1 MDYSA
6 TSQSADADAFGGQR
20 ASAHDA
26 AQPAGRMHHAKAIAA
41 ITLGNGLEFFDFT
54 IYSFFA
60 TIIGKLYFPVEG
72 QLAQLMLAVGTFGVG
87 FIMRPV
93 GGVVLGAYADRAGR
107 KAAMSLTL
115 WLMTLG
121 SALIAFAPTYAVIGL
136 AAPSLV
142 ILARLIQGFALGGEI
157 GASTSLLLEYGSD
170 KTRGFYGSWQFVS
183 QGLNTVCGSLLGVAL
198 AAWLSTEA
206 LESWGWRVPFV
217 IGMAMGPIGI
227 YIRRHL
233 DETLPGIEDG
243 DARRTAGAGV
253 PASEAALKSASQPVS
268 HPALQPASQA
278 ASQSASQPASQPV
291 RKLFRDHSRVIT
303 MGVLTTIGGTAANY
317 IVLFYLSTYAIR
329 ILHLPMSS
337 ALWAAWTAAV
347 VTVICSPFAG
357 ALSDRVGRK
366 RVLWMSRML
375 LIVAVYPAFMVIN
388 AAPSVPVLLSVVA
401 GLAVLVAFTA
411 VPNIVMLPEMFPRA
425 IRATGMS
432 IVYCLGVSIFGGFAQ
447 FFATWLIQMSGNN
460 LAPAWYLIGCAVVS
474 LLPLPFMRETAGVA
488 ID

>member
-1 MDYSA
+1 LSR
-6 TSQSADADAFGGQR
+6 SR
-20 ASAHDA
+20 A
-26 AQPAGRMHHAKAIAA
+26 GHAKAIAA

-72 QLAQLMLAVGTFGVG
+72 QLAQLMLAAGTFGVG

-121 SALIAFAPTYAVIGL
+121 SAIIAFAPTYAAIGV
-136 AAPSLV
+136 AAPLLV
-142 ILARLIQGFALGGEI
+142 ILARLVQGFALGGEI
-157 GASTSLLLEYGSD
+157 GASTSLLMEYGSD

-198 AAWLSTEA
+198 AAWLSTAA

-217 IGMAMGPIGI
+217 IGMAMGPIGV

-233 DETLPGIEDG
+233 NETLPLAADSADEAQHARSPAADG
-243 DARRTAGAGV
+243 ATRGVTSDA
-253 PASEAALKSASQPVS
+253 ASHAAL
-268 HPALQPASQA
+268 HA
-278 ASQSASQPASQPV
+278 APGAAVHTQPV
-291 RKLFRDHSRVIT
+291 REIFRSHLGVIAT
-303 MGVLTTIGGTAANY
+303 GVVTTIGGTAANY

-329 ILHLPMSS
+329 ILHLPMSL
-337 ALWAAWTAAV
+337 ALWASWTAAF
-347 VTVICSPFAG
+347 VTVILSPFAG

-366 RVLWMSRML
+366 RVMWVSRVL
-375 LIVAVYPAFMVIN
+375 LIAAVYPAFMLIN
-388 AAPSVPVLLSVVA
+388 ASPTVPVLLAVVA
-401 GLAVLVAFTA
+401 VLAVLVAFTA
-411 VPNIVMLPEMFPRA
+411 VPNIVMLPEMFPRE

-447 FFATWLIQMSGNN
+447 FFATWLIQLTGNT
-460 LAPAWYLIGCAVVS
+460 LAPAWYLIGCGLVS
-474 LLPLPFMRETAGVA
+474 LLPLPFIRETAGRP

>member
-6 TSQSADADAFGGQR
+6 SPQPAAVQAAAQPPTQP
-20 ASAHDA
+20 A
-26 AQPAGRMHHAKAIAA
+26 AQPATQPVKRASHAKAIAA

-93 GGVVLGAYADRAGR
+93 GGVVLGGYADRAGR

-121 SALIAFAPTYAVIGL
+121 SAIIAFAPTYAAIGV
-136 AAPSLV
+136 AAPLLV

-157 GASTSLLLEYGSD
+157 GASTSLLMEYGSD
-170 KTRGFYGSWQFVS
+170 KSRGFYGSWQFVS

-198 AAWLSTEA
+198 AATLSSAA

-233 DETLPGIEDG
+233 DETLPGAQEG
-243 DARRTAGAGV
+243 
-253 PASEAALKSASQPVS
+253 
-268 HPALQPASQA
+268 A
-278 ASQSASQPASQPV
+278 ASTRNVADVPASQPV

-366 RVLWMSRML
+366 RVLWISRVL
-375 LIVAVYPAFMVIN
+375 LIVAVYPAFMAIN
-388 AAPSVPVLLSVVA
+388 AVPTVPVLLSVVA

-411 VPNIVMLPEMFPRA
+411 VPNIVMLPELFPRA

-447 FFATWLIQMSGNN
+447 FFATWLIQLSGSN
-460 LAPAWYLIGCAVVS
+460 LAPAWYLIGCSLVS
-474 LLPLPFMRETAGVA
+474 LLPLPFMRETAGRPL
-488 ID
+488 D

>member
-1 MDYSA
+1 MTATAATTPDNSA
-6 TSQSADADAFGGQR
+6 SASDAQPQR
-20 ASAHDA
+20 AS
-26 AQPAGRMHHAKAIAA
+26 HAKAIAA

-72 QLAQLMLAVGTFGVG
+72 QLTQLMLAVGTFGVG

-121 SALIAFAPTYAVIGL
+121 SALIAFAPTYASIGF
-136 AAPSLV
+136 AAPALV

-157 GASTSLLLEYGSD
+157 GASTSLLMEYGSD
-170 KTRGFYGSWQFVS
+170 RTRGFYGSWQFVS
-183 QGLNTVCGSLLGVAL
+183 QGLNTVVGSLLGVAL
-198 AAWLSTEA
+198 AAMLSTHA

-233 DETLPGIEDG
+233 DETLPMAASSD
-243 DARRTAGAGV
+243 DANV
-253 PASEAALKSASQPVS
+253 IAAATVAKPVRDIFGTHLKSIV
-268 HPALQPASQA
+268 
-278 ASQSASQPASQPV
+278 
-291 RKLFRDHSRVIT
+291 T
-303 MGVLTTIGGTAANY
+303 GVVTTIGGTAANY

-329 ILHLPMSS
+329 ILHLPMSL
-337 ALWAAWTAAV
+337 ALWASWTAAF

-357 ALSDRVGRK
+357 SLSDRYGRK
-366 RVLWMSRML
+366 RVLWISRML
-375 LIVAVYPAFMVIN
+375 LIAAVYPAFMVIN
-388 AAPSVPVLLSVVA
+388 AVPTVPVLLAVVA
-401 GLAVLVAFTA
+401 GLGVLVAFTA
-411 VPNIVMLPEMFPRA
+411 VPNIVMLPEMFPRE

-447 FFATWLIQMSGNN
+447 FFATWLIQVSGNT
-460 LAPAWYLIGCAVVS
+460 LAPAWYLIGCGVVS
-474 LLPLPFMRETAGVA
+474 LMALPFVRETAGRP

>member
-6 TSQSADADAFGGQR
+6 TPR
-20 ASAHDA
+20 PASANGIEALEALDA
-26 AQPAGRMHHAKAIAA
+26 QRLADQPQKRLGHAKAIAA

-72 QLAQLMLAVGTFGVG
+72 QLVQLMLAVGTFGVG

-93 GGVVLGAYADRAGR
+93 GGVVLGGYADRAGR

-121 SALIAFAPTYAVIGL
+121 SAIIAFAPTYAAIGV
-136 AAPSLV
+136 AAPLLV
-142 ILARLIQGFALGGEI
+142 ILARLIQGFALGGEV
-157 GASTSLLLEYGSD
+157 GASTALLLEYGSD
-170 KTRGFYGSWQFVS
+170 RTRGFYGSWQFVS
-183 QGLNTVCGSLLGVAL
+183 QGMNTVVGSLLGVAL
-198 AAWLSTEA
+198 AATLSPAA

-233 DETLPGIEDG
+233 DETLPGVEDG
-243 DARRTAGAGV
+243 AAAAGGAVG
-253 PASEAALKSASQPVS
+253 
-268 HPALQPASQA
+268 QA
-278 ASQSASQPASQPV
+278 ASKAVVQHAAHAPSLPV
-291 RKLFRDHSRVIT
+291 RDLFRDHARSIT
-303 MGVLTTIGGTAANY
+303 TGVLTTIGGTAANY

-329 ILHLPMSS
+329 ILHLPMGT
-337 ALWAAWTAAV
+337 ALWAAWTGAV

-357 ALSDRVGRK
+357 ALSDRIGRK
-366 RVLWMSRML
+366 RVLWVSRVL
-375 LIVAVYPAFMVIN
+375 LIFAVYPAFMTIN
-388 AAPSVPVLLSVVA
+388 ASPTVPVLLAVVA
-401 GLAVLVAFTA
+401 GLALLVTFTA
-411 VPNIVMLPEMFPRA
+411 VPNIVMLPELFPRA

-447 FFATWLIQMSGNN
+447 FFATWLIQISGSN
-460 LAPAWYLIGCAVVS
+460 LAPAWYLIGCSVVS
-474 LLPLPFMRETAGVA
+474 LLPLPFMRETAGRA

>member
-6 TSQSADADAFGGQR
+6 TPR
-20 ASAHDA
+20 PASANGLDA
-26 AQPAGRMHHAKAIAA
+26 LDAQRLADQPQKRVGHAKAIAA

-72 QLAQLMLAVGTFGVG
+72 QLVQLMLAVGTFGVG

-93 GGVVLGAYADRAGR
+93 GGIVLGGYADRAGR

-121 SALIAFAPTYAVIGL
+121 SAIIAFAPTYAAIGV
-136 AAPSLV
+136 AAPLLV
-142 ILARLIQGFALGGEI
+142 ILARLIQGFALGGEV
-157 GASTSLLLEYGSD
+157 GASTALLLEYGSD
-170 KTRGFYGSWQFVS
+170 RTRGFYGSWQFVS
-183 QGLNTVCGSLLGVAL
+183 QGMNTVVGSLLGVGL
-198 AAWLSTEA
+198 AATLSPAA

-233 DETLPGIEDG
+233 DETLPGVEDG
-243 DARRTAGAGV
+243 AAAAGEMGAQR
-253 PASEAALKSASQPVS
+253 ASQPPS
-268 HPALQPASQA
+268 L
-278 ASQSASQPASQPV
+278 PV
-291 RKLFRDHSRVIT
+291 RDLFRDHARSIT
-303 MGVLTTIGGTAANY
+303 TGVLTTIGGTAANY

-329 ILHLPMSS
+329 ILHLPMAT
-337 ALWAAWTAAV
+337 ALWAAWTGAV

-366 RVLWMSRML
+366 RVLWVSRVL
-375 LIVAVYPAFMVIN
+375 LIFAVYPAFMAIN
-388 AAPSVPVLLSVVA
+388 ASPTVPVLLAVVA
-401 GLAVLVAFTA
+401 GLALLVTFTA
-411 VPNIVMLPEMFPRA
+411 VPNIVMLPELFPRA

-447 FFATWLIQMSGNN
+447 FFATWLIQVSGSN
-460 LAPAWYLIGCAVVS
+460 LAPAWYLIGCGVVS
-474 LLPLPFMRETAGVA
+474 LLPLPFMRETAGRA

>member
-1 MDYSA
+1 MTYTAAS
-6 TSQSADADAFGGQR
+6 TSTPDDSVSTGAAQPQR
-20 ASAHDA
+20 AS
-26 AQPAGRMHHAKAIAA
+26 HAKAIAA

-60 TIIGKLYFPVEG
+60 TIVGKLYFPVEG
-72 QLAQLMLAVGTFGVG
+72 QLTQLMLAVGTFGVG

-121 SALIAFAPTYAVIGL
+121 SAIIAFAPTYVSIGL
-136 AAPSLV
+136 AAPALI

-157 GASTSLLLEYGSD
+157 GASTSLLMEYGSD
-170 KTRGFYGSWQFVS
+170 GTRGFYGSWQFVS
-183 QGLNTVCGSLLGVAL
+183 QGLNTVVGSLLGVAL
-198 AAWLSTEA
+198 AAMLSTHA

-217 IGMAMGPIGI
+217 IGMAMGPIGV

-233 DETLPGIEDG
+233 DETLPMPASASSG
-243 DARRTAGAGV
+243 DAIV
-253 PASEAALKSASQPVS
+253 LEAAAV
-268 HPALQPASQA
+268 AR
-278 ASQSASQPASQPV
+278 PV
-291 RKLFRDHSRVIT
+291 REIFGTHLRSIVT
-303 MGVLTTIGGTAANY
+303 GVVTTIGGTAANY

-329 ILHLPMSS
+329 ILHLPMSL
-337 ALWAAWTAAV
+337 ALWASWTAAF

-357 ALSDRVGRK
+357 SLSDRYGRK
-366 RVLWMSRML
+366 RVLWISRVL
-375 LIVAVYPAFMVIN
+375 LIAAVYPAFMIIN
-388 AAPSVPVLLSVVA
+388 AVPTVAVLLGVVA
-401 GLAVLVAFTA
+401 VLGVLVAFTA
-411 VPNIVMLPEMFPRA
+411 VPNIVMLPEMFPRE

-447 FFATWLIQMSGNN
+447 FFATWLIQLSGST
-460 LAPAWYLIGCAVVS
+460 LAPAWYLIGCGLVS
-474 LLPLPFMRETAGVA
+474 LLALPFVRETAGRP

>member
-6 TSQSADADAFGGQR
+6 TP
-20 ASAHDA
+20 
-26 AQPAGRMHHAKAIAA
+26 QPAGTDALNAQGMLTAQAGQRTSQVKAIAA

-60 TIIGKLYFPVEG
+60 TIIGKLYFPVAGE
-72 QLAQLMLAVGTFGVG
+72 LAQLMLAVGTFGVG

-93 GGVVLGAYADRAGR
+93 GGIVLGAYADRAGR

-115 WLMTLG
+115 WLMTVG
-121 SALIAFAPTYAVIGL
+121 SAIIAFAPTYAAIGI
-136 AAPSLV
+136 AAPLLV
-142 ILARLIQGFALGGEI
+142 ILARLIQGFALGGEV

-170 KTRGFYGSWQFVS
+170 RTRGFYGSWQFVS

-198 AAWLSTEA
+198 AAALSTAA

-233 DETLPGIEDG
+233 NETLPGVEDG
-243 DARRTAGAGV
+243 SVARPGEGV
-253 PASEAALKSASQPVS
+253 AVAPSVS
-268 HPALQPASQA
+268 K
-278 ASQSASQPASQPV
+278 PASQPV
-291 RKLFRDHSRVIT
+291 RELFREHSRVIT
-303 MGVLTTIGGTAANY
+303 TGVLATIGGTAANY
-317 IVLFYLSTYAIR
+317 IVLFYLSTYAIK
-329 ILHLPMSS
+329 ILHLPMAS

-366 RVLWMSRML
+366 SVMWVSRVL
-375 LIVAVYPAFMVIN
+375 LIAAVYPAFMIIN
-388 AAPSVPVLLSVVA
+388 ASPTVPVLLAVVA

-411 VPNIVMLPEMFPRA
+411 VPNIVMLPEMFPRE

-432 IVYCLGVSIFGGFAQ
+432 VVYCLGVSIFGGFAQ
-447 FFATWLIQMSGNN
+447 FFATWLIQVSGSN
-460 LAPAWYLIGCAVVS
+460 LAPAWYLIGCGLVS
-474 LLPLPFMRETAGVA
+474 LLPLPFMRETAGRA

>member
-6 TSQSADADAFGGQR
+6 TPR
-20 ASAHDA
+20 PASANGLDA
-26 AQPAGRMHHAKAIAA
+26 PDAQRVADQPRKRVGHAKAIAA

-72 QLAQLMLAVGTFGVG
+72 QLVQLMLAVGTFGVG

-93 GGVVLGAYADRAGR
+93 GGIVLGGYADRAGR

-121 SALIAFAPTYAVIGL
+121 SGIIAFAPTYAAIGV
-136 AAPSLV
+136 AAPLLV
-142 ILARLIQGFALGGEI
+142 ILARLIQGFALGGEV
-157 GASTSLLLEYGSD
+157 GASTALLLEYGSD
-170 KTRGFYGSWQFVS
+170 RTRGFYGSWQFVS
-183 QGLNTVCGSLLGVAL
+183 QGMNTVVGSLLGVAL
-198 AAWLSTEA
+198 AATLSPAA

-233 DETLPGIEDG
+233 DETLPGVE
-243 DARRTAGAGV
+243 
-253 PASEAALKSASQPVS
+253 ASQP
-268 HPALQPASQA
+268 
-278 ASQSASQPASQPV
+278 ASQSASQPASQTPSLPV
-291 RKLFRDHSRVIT
+291 RDLFRDHARSIT
-303 MGVLTTIGGTAANY
+303 TGVLTTIGGTAANY

-329 ILHLPMSS
+329 ILHLPMAT
-337 ALWAAWTAAV
+337 ALWAAWTGAV

-366 RVLWMSRML
+366 RVLWVSRVL
-375 LIVAVYPAFMVIN
+375 LILAVYPAFMTIN
-388 AAPSVPVLLSVVA
+388 ASPTVPVLLAAVA
-401 GLAVLVAFTA
+401 GLALLVTFSA
-411 VPNIVMLPEMFPRA
+411 VPNIVMLPELFPRA

-447 FFATWLIQMSGNN
+447 FFATWLIQVSGSN
-460 LAPAWYLIGCAVVS
+460 LAPAWYLIGCGVVS
-474 LLPLPFMRETAGVA
+474 LLPLPFMRETAGRA

>member
-1 MDYSA
+1 
-6 TSQSADADAFGGQR
+6 
-20 ASAHDA
+20 
-26 AQPAGRMHHAKAIAA
+26 
-41 ITLGNGLEFFDFT
+41 
-54 IYSFFA
+54 
-60 TIIGKLYFPVEG
+60 
-72 QLAQLMLAVGTFGVG
+72 
-87 FIMRPV
+87 
-93 GGVVLGAYADRAGR
+93 
-107 KAAMSLTL
+107 MSLTL

-121 SALIAFAPTYAVIGL
+121 SAIIAFAPTYAAIGV
-136 AAPSLV
+136 AAPLLI
-142 ILARLIQGFALGGEI
+142 ILARLIQGFALGGEV
-157 GASTSLLLEYGSD
+157 GASTSLLLEYGSN

-198 AAWLSTEA
+198 AAALSTAA

-233 DETLPGIEDG
+233 NETLPGVEDG
-243 DARRTAGAGV
+243 
-253 PASEAALKSASQPVS
+253 AAVSQPG
-268 HPALQPASQA
+268 
-278 ASQSASQPASQPV
+278 SQPASQPV
-291 RKLFRDHSRVIT
+291 RKLFREHSRVIT
-303 MGVLTTIGGTAANY
+303 TGVLTTIGGTAANY

-366 RVLWMSRML
+366 RVLWISRVL
-375 LIVAVYPAFMVIN
+375 LIVAVYPAFMIIN
-388 AAPSVPVLLSVVA
+388 ASPTVPVLLSVVA

-411 VPNIVMLPEMFPRA
+411 VPNIVMLPEMFPRE

-447 FFATWLIQMSGNN
+447 FFATWLIQISGSN
-460 LAPAWYLIGCAVVS
+460 LAPAWYLIGCGVVS
-474 LLPLPFMRETAGVA
+474 LLPLPFMRETAGRD
-488 ID
+488 IG

>member
-1 MDYSA
+1 MDLSA
-6 TSQSADADAFGGQR
+6 AHPSRADSGSANPAI
-20 ASAHDA
+20 ASAA
-26 AQPAGRMHHAKAIAA
+26 SPAGHAKAIAA

-72 QLAQLMLAVGTFGVG
+72 SMAQLMLAAGTFGVG

-93 GGVVLGAYADRAGR
+93 GGIVLGGYADRAGR

-121 SALIAFAPTYAVIGL
+121 SALIAFAPTYATIGL
-136 AAPSLV
+136 AAPALIV
-142 ILARLIQGFALGGEI
+142 LARLIQGFALGGEV
-157 GASTSLLLEYGSD
+157 GASTSLLMEYGSD

-198 AAWLSTEA
+198 ASWMSAPS
-206 LESWGWRVPFV
+206 LESWGWRIPFV
-217 IGMAMGPIGI
+217 IGMAMGPVGV

-233 DETLPGIEDG
+233 NETLPGVEACASAHDG
-243 DARRTAGAGV
+243 GE
-253 PASEAALKSASQPVS
+253 PA
-268 HPALQPASQA
+268 HT
-278 ASQSASQPASQPV
+278 PV
-291 RKLFRDHSRVIT
+291 RSLPVREIFSGHARSIVC
-303 MGVLTTIGGTAANY
+303 GVVTTIGGTAANY

-329 ILHLPMSS
+329 ILHMPMSL

-347 VTVICSPFAG
+347 VTVICAPFAG
-357 ALSDRVGRK
+357 ALSDRIGRK
-366 RVLWMSRML
+366 RVFWVSRVL
-375 LIVAVYPAFMVIN
+375 LIAVVYPAFMVIN
-388 AAPSVPVLLSVVA
+388 AVPTVPVLLSVVA

-411 VPNIVMLPEMFPRA
+411 VPNIVMLPELFPRQ

-447 FFATWLIQMSGNN
+447 FFATWLIDLTGSN
-460 LAPAWYLIGCAVVS
+460 LAPAWYLIGCGVVS
-474 LLPLPFMRETAGVA
+474 LLPLPFMRETAGRP

>member
-6 TSQSADADAFGGQR
+6 TP
-20 ASAHDA
+20 
-26 AQPAGRMHHAKAIAA
+26 QPAGTDALSMQSTPAARPVERTSHAKAIAA

-93 GGVVLGAYADRAGR
+93 GGIVLGGYADRAGR

-121 SALIAFAPTYAVIGL
+121 SAIIAFAPTYAAIGI
-136 AAPSLV
+136 AAPLLV
-142 ILARLIQGFALGGEI
+142 ILARLIQGFALGGEV
-157 GASTSLLLEYGSD
+157 GASTSLLLEYGSN

-198 AAWLSTEA
+198 AAALSTAA

-233 DETLPGIEDG
+233 NETLPGVEDG
-243 DARRTAGAGV
+243 AAPQSGEGV
-253 PASEAALKSASQPVS
+253 AA
-268 HPALQPASQA
+268 
-278 ASQSASQPASQPV
+278 ASQPV
-291 RKLFRDHSRVIT
+291 RKLFREHSRVIT
-303 MGVLTTIGGTAANY
+303 TGVLTTIGGTAANY

-366 RVLWMSRML
+366 RVLWVSRVM

-388 AAPSVPVLLSVVA
+388 ASPTVPVLLAVVA

-411 VPNIVMLPEMFPRA
+411 VPNIVMLPEMFPRE

-447 FFATWLIQMSGNN
+447 FFATWLIQVSGSN
-460 LAPAWYLIGCAVVS
+460 LAPAWYLIGCGVVS
-474 LLPLPFMRETAGVA
+474 LLPLPFMRETAGQD
-488 ID
+488 IG

>member
-6 TSQSADADAFGGQR
+6 TPQSAGTDALAVQGMT
-20 ASAHDA
+20 A
-26 AQPAGRMHHAKAIAA
+26 AQPVARKSHAKAIAA

-93 GGVVLGAYADRAGR
+93 GGIVLGGYADRAGR

-121 SALIAFAPTYAVIGL
+121 SAMIAFAPTYAAIGI
-136 AAPSLV
+136 AAPLLV
-142 ILARLIQGFALGGEI
+142 ILARLVQGFALGGEI

-198 AAWLSTEA
+198 AAALSTAA

-233 DETLPGIEDG
+233 DETLPGVEDG
-243 DARRTAGAGV
+243 AGGQAGV
-253 PASEAALKSASQPVS
+253 RSSSTM
-268 HPALQPASQA
+268 
-278 ASQSASQPASQPV
+278 PASQPV
-291 RKLFRDHSRVIT
+291 RKLFREHSRVIT
-303 MGVLTTIGGTAANY
+303 TGVVTTIGGTAANY

-347 VTVICSPFAG
+347 VTVICSPLAG

-366 RVLWMSRML
+366 WVLGVSRVL
-375 LIVAVYPAFMVIN
+375 LILAVYPAFMVIN
-388 AAPSVPVLLSVVA
+388 AAPNVAVLLSVVA

-411 VPNIVMLPEMFPRA
+411 VPNIVMLPEMFPRE

-447 FFATWLIQMSGNN
+447 FFATWLIQVSGSN
-460 LAPAWYLIGCAVVS
+460 LAPAWYLIGCGVVS
-474 LLPLPFMRETAGVA
+474 LLALPFMAETAGRD
-488 ID
+488 IG

>member
-6 TSQSADADAFGGQR
+6 TPQAPGADALGRQSVAT
-20 ASAHDA
+20 AHPA
-26 AQPAGRMHHAKAIAA
+26 ARPVERMHQAKAIAA

-93 GGVVLGAYADRAGR
+93 GGVVLGGYADRAGR

-121 SALIAFAPTYAVIGL
+121 SALIAFAPTYAAIGL
-136 AAPSLV
+136 AAPLLV

-157 GASTSLLLEYGSD
+157 GASTSLLMEYGSD

-183 QGLNTVCGSLLGVAL
+183 QGMNTVCGSLLGVVL
-198 AAWLSTEA
+198 AASLSSAA

-243 DARRTAGAGV
+243 GT
-253 PASEAALKSASQPVS
+253 SEALPV
-268 HPALQPASQA
+268 
-278 ASQSASQPASQPV
+278 SQPV
-291 RKLFRDHSRVIT
+291 RRLFRDHARVIT

-329 ILHLPMSS
+329 ILHLPMAS

-357 ALSDRVGRK
+357 TLSDRVGRK
-366 RVLWMSRML
+366 RVLWVSRVL
-375 LIVAVYPAFMVIN
+375 LILAVYPAFMIIN
-388 AAPSVPVLLSVVA
+388 AVPSVPVLLSVVA
-401 GLAVLVAFTA
+401 VLGVLVAFTA

-447 FFATWLIQMSGNN
+447 FFATWLIQISGNT
-460 LAPAWYLIGCAVVS
+460 LAPAWYLIGCGLVS
-474 LLPLPFMRETAGVA
+474 LLPLPWMRETAGRP

>member
-6 TSQSADADAFGGQR
+6 TPQPASAEALNMQSAT
-20 ASAHDA
+20 A
-26 AQPAGRMHHAKAIAA
+26 AQPAGRASHAKAIAA

-93 GGVVLGAYADRAGR
+93 GGIVLGAYADRAGR

-121 SALIAFAPTYAVIGL
+121 SAIIAFAPTYAVIGL
-136 AAPSLV
+136 AAPLLV

-157 GASTSLLLEYGSD
+157 GASTSLLLEYGSNE
-170 KTRGFYGSWQFVS
+170 TRGFYGSWQFVS

-198 AAWLSTEA
+198 AAALSTSA

-233 DETLPGIEDG
+233 DETLPGVEDG
-243 DARRTAGAGV
+243 AASGSGV
-253 PASEAALKSASQPVS
+253 AAASR
-268 HPALQPASQA
+268 PAL
-278 ASQSASQPASQPV
+278 QSASQPASHPASQPV
-291 RKLFRDHSRVIT
+291 RQLFREHSRVIAT
-303 MGVLTTIGGTAANY
+303 GVLTTIGGTAANY

-329 ILHLPMSS
+329 ILHWPMSS

-366 RVLWMSRML
+366 RVLWVSRVL
-375 LIVAVYPAFMVIN
+375 LIVAVYPAFMMIN
-388 AAPSVPVLLSVVA
+388 ASPTVPVLLSVVA

-411 VPNIVMLPEMFPRA
+411 VPNIVMLPEMFPRE

-447 FFATWLIQMSGNN
+447 FFATWLIQVSGSN
-460 LAPAWYLIGCAVVS
+460 LAPAWYLIGCGLVS
-474 LLPLPFMRETAGVA
+474 LLPLPLMRETAGRD
-488 ID
+488 IG

>member
-6 TSQSADADAFGGQR
+6 TPRPASADGLDAL
-20 ASAHDA
+20 DA
-26 AQPAGRMHHAKAIAA
+26 ARLADQPQKRVGHAKAIAA

-72 QLAQLMLAVGTFGVG
+72 QLVQLMLAVGTFGVG

-93 GGVVLGAYADRAGR
+93 GGIVLGGYADRAGR

-121 SALIAFAPTYAVIGL
+121 SAIIAFAPTYAAIGV
-136 AAPSLV
+136 AAPLLV
-142 ILARLIQGFALGGEI
+142 ILARLIQGFALGGEV
-157 GASTSLLLEYGSD
+157 GASTARLLEYGSD
-170 KTRGFYGSWQFVS
+170 RTRGFYGSWQFVS
-183 QGLNTVCGSLLGVAL
+183 QGMNTVVGSLLGVAL
-198 AAWLSTEA
+198 AATLSPAA

-233 DETLPGIEDG
+233 DETLPGVEDG
-243 DARRTAGAGV
+243 AAAAGEMGA
-253 PASEAALKSASQPVS
+253 QPVAPTPS
-268 HPALQPASQA
+268 L
-278 ASQSASQPASQPV
+278 PV
-291 RKLFRDHSRVIT
+291 RDLFRDHARSIT
-303 MGVLTTIGGTAANY
+303 TGVLTTIGGTAANY

-329 ILHLPMSS
+329 ILHLPMAT
-337 ALWAAWTAAV
+337 ALWAAWTGAV

-366 RVLWMSRML
+366 RVLWVSRVL
-375 LIVAVYPAFMVIN
+375 LIFAVYPAFMTIN
-388 AAPSVPVLLSVVA
+388 ASPTVPVLLAVVA
-401 GLAVLVAFTA
+401 GLALLVTFTA
-411 VPNIVMLPEMFPRA
+411 VPNIVMLPELFPRA

-447 FFATWLIQMSGNN
+447 FFATWLIQISGSN
-460 LAPAWYLIGCAVVS
+460 LAPAWYLIGCGVVS
-474 LLPLPFMRETAGVA
+474 LLPLPFMRETAGRA

>member
-6 TSQSADADAFGGQR
+6 TPQPAGTEALSMQSAT
-20 ASAHDA
+20 A
-26 AQPAGRMHHAKAIAA
+26 AQPARRASHAKAIAA

-93 GGVVLGAYADRAGR
+93 GGIVLGAYADRAGR

-121 SALIAFAPTYAVIGL
+121 SAIIAFAPTYAAIGV
-136 AAPSLV
+136 AAPLLV

-157 GASTSLLLEYGSD
+157 GASTSLLLEYGSN

-198 AAWLSTEA
+198 AAALSTAA

-243 DARRTAGAGV
+243 SAPHSGGSA
-253 PASEAALKSASQPVS
+253 AAL
-268 HPALQPASQA
+268 
-278 ASQSASQPASQPV
+278 QPASQPV
-291 RKLFRDHSRVIT
+291 RKLFREHSGVIT
-303 MGVLTTIGGTAANY
+303 TGVLTTIGGTAANY

-337 ALWAAWTAAV
+337 ALWAAWSAAV

-366 RVLWMSRML
+366 RVLWVSRVL
-375 LIVAVYPAFMVIN
+375 LIVAVYPAFMIIN
-388 AAPSVPVLLSVVA
+388 ASPTVPVLLSVVA
-401 GLAVLVAFTA
+401 VLGVLVAFTA
-411 VPNIVMLPEMFPRA
+411 VPNIVMLPEMFPRE

-447 FFATWLIQMSGNN
+447 FFATWLIQVSGSN
-460 LAPAWYLIGCAVVS
+460 LAPAWYLIGCGVVS
-474 LLPLPFMRETAGVA
+474 LLPLPFMRETAGRD
-488 ID
+488 IG

>member
-6 TSQSADADAFGGQR
+6 TPR
-20 ASAHDA
+20 PASANGLEALDA
-26 AQPAGRMHHAKAIAA
+26 QRLAEEPRKRLGHAKAIAA

-72 QLAQLMLAVGTFGVG
+72 QLVQLMLAVGTFGVG

-93 GGVVLGAYADRAGR
+93 GGVVLGGYADRAGR

-121 SALIAFAPTYAVIGL
+121 SAIIAFAPTYAAIGV
-136 AAPSLV
+136 AAPLLV
-142 ILARLIQGFALGGEI
+142 ILARLIQGFALGGEV
-157 GASTSLLLEYGSD
+157 GASTALLLEYGSD
-170 KTRGFYGSWQFVS
+170 RTRGFYGSWQFVS
-183 QGLNTVCGSLLGVAL
+183 QGMNTVVGSLLGVAL
-198 AAWLSTEA
+198 AASLSPAA

-227 YIRRHL
+227 YIRGHL

-243 DARRTAGAGV
+243 AAAAGGV
-253 PASEAALKSASQPVS
+253 VA
-268 HPALQPASQA
+268 QA
-278 ASQSASQPASQPV
+278 ASQSPSLPV
-291 RKLFRDHSRVIT
+291 RDLFRDHARSIT
-303 MGVLTTIGGTAANY
+303 TGVLTTIGGTAANY

-329 ILHLPMSS
+329 ILHLPMAT
-337 ALWAAWTAAV
+337 ALWAAWTGAV
-347 VTVICSPFAG
+347 VTVICSPCAG
-357 ALSDRVGRK
+357 ALSDRIGRK
-366 RVLWMSRML
+366 RVLWVSRVL
-375 LIVAVYPAFMVIN
+375 LILAVYPAFMMIN
-388 AAPSVPVLLSVVA
+388 ASPTVPVLLAVVA
-401 GLAVLVAFTA
+401 GLALLVTFTA
-411 VPNIVMLPEMFPRA
+411 VPNIVMLPELFPRA

-447 FFATWLIQMSGNN
+447 FFATWLIQISGSN
-460 LAPAWYLIGCAVVS
+460 LAPAWYLIGCSVVS
-474 LLPLPFMRETAGVA
+474 LLPLPFMRETAGRA

>member
-1 MDYSA
+1 MTYTAAS
-6 TSQSADADAFGGQR
+6 TSTPDDSVSTGAAQPQR
-20 ASAHDA
+20 AS
-26 AQPAGRMHHAKAIAA
+26 HAKAIAA

-121 SALIAFAPTYAVIGL
+121 SAIIAFAPTYVSIGL
-136 AAPSLV
+136 AAPALI

-157 GASTSLLLEYGSD
+157 GASTSLLMEYGSD
-170 KTRGFYGSWQFVS
+170 GTRGFYGSWQFVS
-183 QGLNTVCGSLLGVAL
+183 QGLNTVVGSLLGVAL
-198 AAWLSTEA
+198 AAMLSTHA

-217 IGMAMGPIGI
+217 IGMAMGPIGV

-233 DETLPGIEDG
+233 DETLPMPASASSG
-243 DARRTAGAGV
+243 DAPV
-253 PASEAALKSASQPVS
+253 LEAAAV
-268 HPALQPASQA
+268 AR
-278 ASQSASQPASQPV
+278 PV
-291 RKLFRDHSRVIT
+291 REIFGTHLRSIVT
-303 MGVLTTIGGTAANY
+303 GVVTTIGGTAANY

-329 ILHLPMSS
+329 ILHLPMSL
-337 ALWAAWTAAV
+337 ALWASWTAAF

-357 ALSDRVGRK
+357 SLSDRYGRK
-366 RVLWMSRML
+366 RVLWISRVL
-375 LIVAVYPAFMVIN
+375 LIAAVYPAFMVIN
-388 AAPSVPVLLSVVA
+388 AVPTVAVLLGVVA
-401 GLAVLVAFTA
+401 VLGVLVAFTA
-411 VPNIVMLPEMFPRA
+411 VPNIVMLPEMFPRE

-447 FFATWLIQMSGNN
+447 FFATWLIQLSGST
-460 LAPAWYLIGCAVVS
+460 LAPAWYLIGCGLVS
-474 LLPLPFMRETAGVA
+474 LLALPFVRETAGRP

>member
-6 TSQSADADAFGGQR
+6 APQSAGTDALSMQ
-20 ASAHDA
+20 STLA
-26 AQPAGRMHHAKAIAA
+26 AQPVERTSHAKAIAA

-93 GGVVLGAYADRAGR
+93 GGIVLGAYADRAGR

-121 SALIAFAPTYAVIGL
+121 SAIIAFAPTYAAIGV
-136 AAPSLV
+136 AAPLLV
-142 ILARLIQGFALGGEI
+142 ILARLIQGFALGGEV
-157 GASTSLLLEYGSD
+157 GASTSLLLEYGSN

-198 AAWLSTEA
+198 AAALSTAA

-233 DETLPGIEDG
+233 NETLPGVEDG
-243 DARRTAGAGV
+243 AAG
-253 PASEAALKSASQPVS
+253 SQPS
-268 HPALQPASQA
+268 
-278 ASQSASQPASQPV
+278 SQPASQPV

-303 MGVLTTIGGTAANY
+303 TGVLTTIGGTAANY

-366 RVLWMSRML
+366 RVLWISRVL
-375 LIVAVYPAFMVIN
+375 LIVAVYPAFMMIN
-388 AAPSVPVLLSVVA
+388 ASPTVPVLLSVVA

-411 VPNIVMLPEMFPRA
+411 VPNIVMLPEMFPRE

-447 FFATWLIQMSGNN
+447 FFATWLIQVSGSN
-460 LAPAWYLIGCAVVS
+460 LAPAWYLIGCGVVS
-474 LLPLPFMRETAGVA
+474 LLPLPFMRETAGQD
-488 ID
+488 IG

>member
-1 MDYSA
+1 MGYSGTPST
-6 TSQSADADAFGGQR
+6 TSLSADAQAPAGQG
-20 ASAHDA
+20 ATT
-26 AQPAGRMHHAKAIAA
+26 AQPAGKAGHAKAIAA

-72 QLAQLMLAVGTFGVG
+72 QLAQWMLAAGTFGVG

-93 GGVVLGAYADRAGR
+93 GGIVLGAYADRAGR

-121 SALIAFAPTYAVIGL
+121 SALIAFAPTYAAIGL
-136 AAPSLV
+136 AAPALIIV
-142 ILARLIQGFALGGEI
+142 ARLVQGFALGGEV
-157 GASTSLLLEYGSD
+157 GASTSLLLEYGSAR
-170 KTRGFYGSWQFVS
+170 TRGFYGSWQFVS
-183 QGLNTVCGSLLGVAL
+183 QGLNTVVGSLLGVAL
-198 AAWLSTEA
+198 AAALSTAA

-233 DETLPGIEDG
+233 DETLPGVEG
-243 DARRTAGAGV
+243 ASSVETVAAAVTAT
-253 PASEAALKSASQPVS
+253 EVS
-268 HPALQPASQA
+268 M
-278 ASQSASQPASQPV
+278 PV
-291 RKLFRDHSRVIT
+291 RRLFREHWRVIAT
-303 MGVLTTIGGTAANY
+303 GVLTTIGGTAANY

-337 ALWAAWTAAV
+337 ALWAAWTAAI

-366 RVLWMSRML
+366 WVLGVSRVML
-375 LIVAVYPAFMVIN
+375 ILAVYPAFFVIN
-388 AAPSVPVLLSVVA
+388 AMPTVPVLLAVVA

-411 VPNIVMLPEMFPRA
+411 VPNIVMLPEMFPRR

-432 IVYCLGVSIFGGFAQ
+432 VVYCLGVSIFGGFAQ
-447 FFATWLIQMSGNN
+447 FFATWLIQVSGSQ
-460 LAPAWYLIGCAVVS
+460 LAPAWYLIACGGVS
-474 LLPLPFMRETAGVA
+474 LLALPFVGETAGRD
-488 ID
+488 IG

>member
-6 TSQSADADAFGGQR
+6 TSQPAGTDTLAMQSA
-20 ASAHDA
+20 A
-26 AQPAGRMHHAKAIAA
+26 AQPAKRASHAKAIAA

-93 GGVVLGAYADRAGR
+93 GGIVLGAYADRAGR

-121 SALIAFAPTYAVIGL
+121 SAIIAFAPTYAAIGM
-136 AAPSLV
+136 AAPLLV
-142 ILARLIQGFALGGEI
+142 ILARLIQGFALGGEV
-157 GASTSLLLEYGSD
+157 GASTSLLLEYGSNQ
-170 KTRGFYGSWQFVS
+170 TRGFYGSWQFVS

-198 AAWLSTEA
+198 AAALSTAA

-233 DETLPGIEDG
+233 DETLPGVEESS
-243 DARRTAGAGV
+243 APHAGEGV
-253 PASEAALKSASQPVS
+253 AATLQPVS
-268 HPALQPASQA
+268 R
-278 ASQSASQPASQPV
+278 PASQPV
-291 RKLFRDHSRVIT
+291 RKLFREHSRVIAT
-303 MGVLTTIGGTAANY
+303 GVLTTIGGTAANY

-366 RVLWMSRML
+366 HVLWVSRVL
-375 LIVAVYPAFMVIN
+375 LIVAVYPAFMIIN
-388 AAPSVPVLLSVVA
+388 ASPTVPVLLSVVA

-411 VPNIVMLPEMFPRA
+411 VPNIVMLPEMFPRE

-447 FFATWLIQMSGNN
+447 FFATWLIQVSGSN
-460 LAPAWYLIGCAVVS
+460 LAPAWYLIGCGVVS
-474 LLPLPFMRETAGVA
+474 LLPLPFMRETAGRD
-488 ID
+488 IG

>member
-6 TSQSADADAFGGQR
+6 APHPQSSEQEL
-20 ASAHDA
+20 AHDGLA
-26 AQPAGRMHHAKAIAA
+26 YDTSVRHGLPGDAPATALSRGRVSHAKAIAA

-72 QLAQLMLAVGTFGVG
+72 QLAQLMLAAGTFGVG

-93 GGVVLGAYADRAGR
+93 GGVVLGGYADRAGR

-115 WLMTLG
+115 WMMTLG
-121 SALIAFAPTYAVIGL
+121 SAIIAFAPTYAAIGM
-136 AAPSLV
+136 AAPLLV

-157 GASTSLLLEYGSD
+157 GASTSLLMEYGSD

-198 AAWLSTEA
+198 AASLSTPA
-206 LESWGWRVPFV
+206 LESWGWRVPFL
-217 IGMAMGPIGI
+217 IGMAMGPIGV

-233 DETLPGIEDG
+233 DETLPGAVQSKDATGRVDG
-243 DARRTAGAGV
+243 TGGASV
-253 PASEAALKSASQPVS
+253 VAV
-268 HPALQPASQA
+268 H
-278 ASQSASQPASQPV
+278 SQPV
-291 RKLFRDHSRVIT
+291 REIFRGHVGVIAT
-303 MGVLTTIGGTAANY
+303 GVVTTIGGTAANY

-329 ILHLPMSS
+329 ILHLPMSL
-337 ALWAAWTAAV
+337 ALWASWTAAF
-347 VTVICSPFAG
+347 VTVILSPFAG

-366 RVLWMSRML
+366 RVLWISRVL
-375 LIVAVYPAFMVIN
+375 LIAAVYPAFMMIN
-388 AAPSVPVLLSVVA
+388 ASPTVPVLLAVVA
-401 GLAVLVAFTA
+401 VLAVLVTFTA
-411 VPNIVMLPEMFPRA
+411 VPNIVMLPEMFPRE

-447 FFATWLIQMSGNN
+447 FFATWLIQLTGST
-460 LAPAWYLIGCAVVS
+460 LAPAWYLIGCGVVS
-474 LLPLPFMRETAGVA
+474 LLPLPFMRETAGRP

>member
-6 TSQSADADAFGGQR
+6 TP
-20 ASAHDA
+20 
-26 AQPAGRMHHAKAIAA
+26 QPAGTDALTMQDAPAAKRTSHAKAIAA

-93 GGVVLGAYADRAGR
+93 GGIVLGAYADRAGR

-121 SALIAFAPTYAVIGL
+121 SAIIAFAPTYAAIGI
-136 AAPSLV
+136 AAPLLV

-198 AAWLSTEA
+198 AAALSTTA

-233 DETLPGIEDG
+233 NETLPGVEDG
-243 DARRTAGAGV
+243 PTARQGNGDAV
-253 PASEAALKSASQPVS
+253 SQLASK
-268 HPALQPASQA
+268 
-278 ASQSASQPASQPV
+278 PASQPV
-291 RKLFRDHSRVIT
+291 RELFREHSRVIT
-303 MGVLTTIGGTAANY
+303 TGVLTTIGGTAANY

-329 ILHLPMSS
+329 ILHLPMAS

-366 RVLWMSRML
+366 RVLWVSRVL

-388 AAPSVPVLLSVVA
+388 ASPTVPVLLAVVA

-411 VPNIVMLPEMFPRA
+411 VPNIVMLPEMFPRE

-447 FFATWLIQMSGNN
+447 FFATWLIQVSGSN
-460 LAPAWYLIGCAVVS
+460 LAPAWYLIGCGVVS
-474 LLPLPFMRETAGVA
+474 LIPLPFMRETAGRA

>member
-1 MDYSA
+1 MNYSA
-6 TSQSADADAFGGQR
+6 AP
-20 ASAHDA
+20 
-26 AQPAGRMHHAKAIAA
+26 QPAAHNASSDDEIRLAQAARPVPRAGHAKAIAA

-121 SALIAFAPTYAVIGL
+121 SAIIAFAPTFAAIGM
-136 AAPSLV
+136 AAPLLV
-142 ILARLIQGFALGGEI
+142 IVARLIQGFALGGEV
-157 GASTSLLLEYGSD
+157 GASTSLLMEYGSD

-198 AAWLSTEA
+198 AAALSTAA

-233 DETLPGIEDG
+233 NETLPGVEDG
-243 DARRTAGAGV
+243 STL
-253 PASEAALKSASQPVS
+253 ASAHAETTL
-268 HPALQPASQA
+268 
-278 ASQSASQPASQPV
+278 PV
-291 RKLFRDHSRVIT
+291 RKLFRDHARVIT
-303 MGVLTTIGGTAANY
+303 TGVVTTIGGTAANY

-337 ALWAAWTAAV
+337 ALWAAWTAAA
-347 VTVICSPFAG
+347 VTVVCSPFAG

-366 RVLWMSRML
+366 RVLWVSRVL
-375 LIVAVYPAFMVIN
+375 LIAAVYPAFMMIN
-388 AAPSVPVLLSVVA
+388 TVPTVPVLLAVVA

-411 VPNIVMLPEMFPRA
+411 VPNIVMLPELFPRQ

-447 FFATWLIQMSGNN
+447 FFATWLIQISGSN
-460 LAPAWYLIGCAVVS
+460 LAPAWYLIGCGLVS
-474 LLPLPFMRETAGVA
+474 LLPLPFMRETAGRA